1 MKLNKQR
8 LLEHIIEEGI
18 QDALRTRK
26 EGMNDETLIDHI
38 SSYIWLWVLITTLIL
53 RRPLDVYAVLQE
65 DEVIDYFRDKDSA
78 EAEAFNQFERGNT
91 FRLYVVQ
98 IITDYDGK

>member
-1 MKLNKQR
+1 M
-8 LLEHIIEEGI
+8 
-18 QDALRTRK
+18 
-26 EGMNDETLIDHI
+26 
-38 SSYIWLWVLITTLIL
+38 
-53 RRPLDVYAVLQE
+53 YAVLQE

-78 EAEAFNQFERGNT
+78 EVEAFNQFELGNT

>member
-1 MKLNKQR
+1 M
-8 LLEHIIEEGI
+8 
-18 QDALRTRK
+18 
-26 EGMNDETLIDHI
+26 
-38 SSYIWLWVLITTLIL
+38 
-53 RRPLDVYAVLQE
+53 YAVLQE

-78 EAEAFNQFERGNT
+78 EAEAFNQIERGNT

>member
-1 MKLNKQR
+1 M
-8 LLEHIIEEGI
+8 
-18 QDALRTRK
+18 
-26 EGMNDETLIDHI
+26 
-38 SSYIWLWVLITTLIL
+38 
-53 RRPLDVYAVLQE
+53 YAVLQE

-91 FRLYVVQ
+91 FRLYVVH